1 MSFKDLK
8 LKLIYD
14 NSTEEI
20 TDDLIVPLLEESKV
34 YYRGVGYFS
43 SNWIQIVAQGLHKI
57 AENGGK
63 IYLITSPNL
72 SADDWEAMKRGK
84 NAEMDEILY
93 ETIKRNINEDFDI
106 STRVECLNLLS
117 WLIADNILTMKFAI
131 CKNGKGM
138 YHDKLAIFEDYEDNK
153 VCLHGS
159 FNDSLQATY
168 NGEGFSVF
176 KSCESGQKA
185 YVDEHFA
192 RFQAMWKGLNHFYE
206 IYDIPE
212 LVKVELRKYQKKER
226 PYRKSKKTLNLPVY
240 INELNNYQIE
250 AIKNLKT
257 NNWRGILEMATGTG
271 KTITSI
277 AASMEY
283 LSIKGRIFLIVVV
296 PFNHLVKQWEDNIL
310 SFGYKA
316 PIKCYD
322 SKEFWYGKLNR
333 RIKDYNIRLTD
344 CESLIVS
351 YKTFSSSD
359 FQELCSKIKDNAFFV
374 ADECHYIGS
383 ASLRDCMPDNFDVRV
398 GLSAT
403 PDRWFDEDGTYRLR
417 NYFGDTIFEYDMKM
431 AIDNGFLCKY
441 EYEPTIVSL
450 TPDEYEKYSAL
461 TKTITR
467 MLLANDKKIHDS
479 SILQRKIL
487 KRAEIL
493 AKAEN
498 KIPTFIKMLKQ
509 EMMDGEVS
517 HTLVYCAKG
526 ESQKITKFIS
536 ELGIRTHEF
545 VYKVSNTDRQKILE
559 SFAKG
564 DIQVLVAI
572 KCLDEGVDV
581 PGTRIAY
588 FLSSTSNPRE
598 FIQRRG
604 RILRRSP
611 GKHLAKIID
620 FLVFPMNKPL
630 SKGGMDTVDNSI
642 IEKEMPRF
650 AEFSRYA
657 FNSGHARGVIRKY
670 LAPHNLEYL
679 MDKLP
684 WQVYKERKEK
694 YSYEQQD

>member
-1 MSFKDLK
+1 MSFKELK

-20 TDDLIVPLLEESKV
+20 TNDLIVPLLGESKI

-43 SNWIQIVAQGLHKI
+43 SNWIQIVTQGLHKI
-57 AENGGK
+57 AEKGGK

-72 SADDWEAMKRGK
+72 SADDWEAMKLGK
-84 NAEMDEILY
+84 KAEVDDLLY
-93 ETIKRNINEDFDI
+93 ENIKRTINEDFTI
-106 STRVECLNLLS
+106 KTREECLNLLS
-117 WLIADNILTMKFAI
+117 WLIADNILIMKFAI

-138 YHDKLAIFEDYEDNK
+138 YHDKLAIFVDNEDNK

-176 KSCESGQKA
+176 KSYESGQKD
-185 YVDEHFA
+185 YVDEHFT
-192 RFQAMWKGLNHFYE
+192 RFQNMWKGLNEFYE

-212 LVKVELRKYQKKER
+212 LVKVELRKYQNKER
-226 PYRKSKKTLNLPVY
+226 PYRKSKKNLHLPTYIEKLND
-240 INELNNYQIE
+240 YQIK
-250 AIKNLKT
+250 AIENLKT

-277 AASMEY
+277 AGSVEY
-283 LSIKGRIFLIVVV
+283 LNIKQRIFLIVVV

-310 SFGYKA
+310 SFGYKQ

-322 SKEFWYGKLNR
+322 SKALWYGKLNR

-351 YKTFSSSD
+351 YKTFSDYD
-359 FQELCSKIKDNAFFV
+359 FQELCNKIKDNVFFV
-374 ADECHYIGS
+374 ADECHYIGGS
-383 ASLRDCMPDNFDVRV
+383 SLRNCMPDNFDVRV

-403 PDRWFDEDGTYRLR
+403 PDRWFDEEGTKRLR
-417 NYFGDTIFEYDMKM
+417 DYFGDTIFEYDMKM

-441 EYEPTIVSL
+441 EYEPIIVSL
-450 TPDEYEKYSAL
+450 TTSEYEQYSEL
-461 TKTITR
+461 TQKITK
-467 MLLANDKKIHDS
+467 MILSNIKMEENT
-479 SILQRKIL
+479 ILQNMIL
-487 KRAEIL
+487 KRASLL

-498 KIPTFIKMLKQ
+498 KLPIFIEMLKEQ
-509 EMMDGEVS
+509 MSQNEVK
-517 HTLVYCAKG
+517 HTLVYCSKG
-526 ESQKITKFIS
+526 ESQKIIKMIS
-536 ELGIRTHEF
+536 ELGIRAHEF
-545 VYKVSNTDRQKILE
+545 IYKVSNSDRKKLLE
-559 SFAKG
+559 AFSKG
-564 DIQVLVAI
+564 DIQILVAI

-581 PGTRIAY
+581 PGTRTAY

-604 RILRRSP
+604 RILRKAP

-620 FLVFPMNKPL
+620 FIVFPPNRSL
-630 SKGGMDTVDNSI
+630 NSSVIDTIDNSI

-650 AEFSRYA
+650 SEFYRYA
-657 FNSGHARGVIRKY
+657 FNSGYARGVIRKY
-670 LAPHNLEYL
+670 LDPYNLEYL
-679 MDKLP
+679 IDKLP
-684 WQVYKERKEK
+684 WQVYEERKEK
-694 YSYEQQD
+694 YSYEQDN